1 MIAIVI
7 AKKIARNK
15 SIINELCISCRA
27 LGRNLEDFLILK
39 SFDIIKNRFNVTKL
53 IVEYKKMDRNL
64 PAIKWLGEYA
74 KVNLV
79 DSGNIQIT
87 KLEIPKYDGLSFSIK
102 ICV

>member
-1 MIAIVI
+1 M
-7 AKKIARNK
+7 
-15 SIINELCISCRA
+15 
-27 LGRNLEDFLILK
+27 ILK

-53 IVEYKKMDRNL
+53 IVEYKKMDRNQ

-79 DSGNIQIT
+79 DSGIIQIT